1 MSLNTL
7 NKLTQ
12 VSILVIGDVMLDRYI
27 WGVVERISPEAPVPV
42 VHVRE
47 ITYNLGGAGNVA
59 NNLKGLGSKPI
70 LVGTIG
76 DDHRGQ
82 LLLDLLKQRGIKSY
96 LLKDNTRPTVTKTRI
111 MAQQQQ
117 LLRIDEEKTDELHGE
132 IRNKLFEICK
142 KYLPECRAVILSDYG
157 KGVLKGDL
165 CKKIISLARSI
176 SIPVFIDPKGTDW
189 ERYEGASC
197 ITPNEKEFCLFIGQV
212 IEKEKEYIQKAKQ
225 TIEKLNLESLL
236 ITRGAKGMILVE
248 KDGNVHNI
256 KAQAKEV
263 FDVSGAGDTVIA
275 TLSACIAAGA
285 DWLKAAE
292 LANIAAGI
300 VVGKVG
306 TKPIEKEEIEIALK
320 Q

>member
-1 MSLNTL
+1 MD
-7 NKLTQ
+7 KLSQ
-12 VSILVIGDVMLDRYI
+12 VSVLVVGDVMLDKYI
-27 WGVVERISPEAPVPV
+27 WGVAERISPEAPVPV

-47 ITYNLGGAGNVA
+47 ITYNIGGAGNVA

-76 DDHRGQ
+76 DDHKGKV
-82 LLLDLLKQRGIKSY
+82 LLNLLKQRNIKSY

-117 LLRIDEEKTDELHGE
+117 LLRIDEEKTDELHEE
-132 IRNKLFEICK
+132 IRNKLFDICK
-142 KYLPECRAVILSDYG
+142 QHLHECQAVILSDYG

-165 CKKIISLARSI
+165 CRKIINFTRSL
-176 SIPVFIDPKGTDW
+176 SIPVLIDPKGTDW
-189 ERYEGASC
+189 EARYKGASC
-197 ITPNEKEFCLFIGQV
+197 ITPNEKEFCFFIGQFIKQEEELV
-212 IEKEKEYIQKAKQ
+212 KKARQ
-225 TIEKLNLESLL
+225 TIEKLSIDSLL
-236 ITRGAKGMILVE
+236 ITRGPKGMTLVG

-256 KAQAKEV
+256 KAQVKEV

-306 TKPIEKEEIEIALK
+306 TKPIEKKELEIVLK
-320 Q
+320 